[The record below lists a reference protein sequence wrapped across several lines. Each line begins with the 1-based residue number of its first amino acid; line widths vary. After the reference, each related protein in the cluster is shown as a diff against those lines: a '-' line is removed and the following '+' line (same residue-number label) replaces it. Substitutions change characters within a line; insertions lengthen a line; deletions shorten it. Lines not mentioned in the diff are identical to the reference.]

1 MTRHVDHTIANW
13 RRFQVA
19 NHERE
24 GAVSVSVAGKTCR
37 PTDATTIKLP
47 DRPIYAI
54 DAELGRDGQ
63 TSLRTLGI
71 EIAFNREW
79 RAGARI
85 RRSNR
90 KTRAVKRSARV
101 SIPRPRCDN
110 PQHVVRLT
118 SHRWATRTWQP
129 LASSG
134 RQSAPERSGTPSPTA
149 RPAARHTARPKCRR
163 GGSGR
168 RIRSHAAADFW

>member
-1 MTRHVDHTIANW
+1 MHWI
-13 RRFQVA
+13 VA
-19 NHERE
+19 SHKRE
-24 GAVSVSVAGKTCR
+24 GAGSVAVVGKTCR

-118 SHRWATRTWQP
+118 SHRWATREARSVSHCTAEMPSWWFRQKNSI
-129 LASSG
+129 ACGG
-134 RQSAPERSGTPSPTA
+134 RFQVAIS
-149 RPAARHTARPKCRR
+149 
-163 GGSGR
+163 
-168 RIRSHAAADFW
+168 